1 MLLLNKLN
9 LSFGK
14 NKLHSK
20 EVILVESFFATEFL
34 LKISVTLRS
43 IFLSETFRLFKNKT
57 KQLPFFK
64 IIQEWHVIRSCA
76 HPKEKI

>member
-14 NKLHSK
+14 NKLHFK
-20 EVILVESFFATEFL
+20 EVILVESFFMSEFL
-34 LKISVTLRS
+34 LKINVTLRS
-43 IFLSETFRLFKNKT
+43 LFLSETTRLFKNKT

-64 IIQEWHVIRSCA
+64 IIQER
-76 HPKEKI
+76 